1 MGLFSALHRR
11 TWKSAVVTEFH
22 KLHGINLRAIGDQI
36 GPGTL
41 DDLLNVQYE
50 FARND
55 PKLGAESV
63 TRVLEQQNS
72 ADSLFPPSRR
82 IDPDQG
88 LDL

>member
-1 MGLFSALHRR
+1 LGLFSAIHRR

-50 FARND
+50 YAGNN
-55 PKLGAESV
+55 PKLGAENV
-63 TRVLEQQNS
+63 TRVLDESFGVNV
-72 ADSLFPPSRR
+72 AALAMRAR
-82 IDPDQG
+82 IFGNDAQ
-88 LDL
+88 